1 MIDGQQQGPRLV
13 VVPKGDGIAA
23 SYAIGRFEMAVAQ
36 WNVYCRMSGAC
47 APLTG
52 AAETDP
58 LANIT
63 LAQARAYAQWLSE
76 KTGARYRLPTTA
88 EWQHAAAAPR
98 SARNDD
104 NCVVPAAGRG
114 GTPRSVTQGQQNE
127 WGLLNYNGN
136 VQEWTDIGGGA
147 VEARG
152 GNFKEPLQDC
162 VSAQTVAQDG
172 SADAVTGF
180 RIVREITGL

>member
-1 MIDGQQQGPRLV
+1 MIDAQQQGPRLV
-13 VVPKGDGIAA
+13 VVPKGDGIEAP
-23 SYAIGRFEMAVAQ
+23 YAIGRYEMAVAQ
-36 WNVYCRMSGAC
+36 WNVYCRSSGAC
-47 APLTG
+47 APLSSPD
-52 AAETDP
+52 TDP

-88 EWQHAAAAPR
+88 EWQHAVAAPR
-98 SARNDD
+98 AARNDD

-114 GTPRSVTQGQQNE
+114 GTPRSVTQGGQNE
-127 WGLLNYNGN
+127 WGLLNYLGN

-152 GNFKEPLQDC
+152 GNYREPLQEC
-162 VSAQTVAQDG
+162 VSTQAAAHDG

-180 RIVREITGL
+180 RLVREITGL